1 MAVPRFMTCTA
12 TKPVPFEVWQGCD
25 TDFDTNTQYYTR
37 FHVLASALNAWET
50 AYGRNSTTPAN
61 VEFIGDLGT
70 DTNPILIYGNADW
83 VNIGMMADNDINVNA
98 KMMNDIRV
106 RTMMGSADH
115 PFKGTFNGNGHTLTV
130 EYKITENVSH
140 DLHSYMPAPFGAI
153 QSAEIKNLKVDG
165 NITVASSSERVGAAG
180 LVGFCHKSNDAV
192 AQNLITNCHVST
204 HINGKI
210 ENFGGI
216 VCDVDNNVNTTISG
230 CLFDGY
236 LAANHDYLLIQTI
249 DAGAIVCNVSGIVN
263 ISHCVEN
270 GSYENI
276 SQDHNVFCPIT
287 ITPVNS
293 YYFTDGLQGHA
304 KRAYSLTTDTEGL
317 LLDFGTVTATYDV
330 SGITAYNTGLKI
342 DDVFHTATNQPIDVA
357 ITAPGYE
364 NLSMPTINGGATLTT
379 NDQVHYTATLASANA
394 VVSMQGLV
402 FTTIVLYDDATDNS
416 LTLEKYVD
424 QRYKVQLAGH
434 TIRKN
439 AQWNTLC
446 LPFDLPSLNG
456 TPLQGA
462 RLKELRSITF
472 ENKVA
477 VFHFI
482 DATSISA
489 DKLYFVKVD
498 NDVAD
503 PIFNN
508 VTIKRSLPPGMKLE
522 VGELTQSGFVAK
534 GNYNNVG
541 LVDFDEDGVLY
552 TALYF
557 DDTGLRTVSYLP
569 RLSAFQGYF
578 EVCLSLDDVVAIVLD
593 IEGGRYFK
601 TLRSEHSDID
611 NILISNGDWN
621 DDDNWATGAVISGPA
636 IDVLIEANATIP
648 SGYTAEVNTITID
661 AGKLTIKDGG
671 QLSTATTGCKPP
683 WRKTTLPSPTTTTV
697 GTSSPRRLPL
707 P

>member
-1 MAVPRFMTCTA
+1 M
-12 TKPVPFEVWQGCD
+12 
-25 TDFDTNTQYYTR
+25 
-37 FHVLASALNAWET
+37 
-50 AYGRNSTTPAN
+50 
-61 VEFIGDLGT
+61 
-70 DTNPILIYGNADW
+70 
-83 VNIGMMADNDINVNA
+83 
-98 KMMNDIRV
+98 
-106 RTMMGSADH
+106 
-115 PFKGTFNGNGHTLTV
+115 
-130 EYKITENVSH
+130 
-140 DLHSYMPAPFGAI
+140 
-153 QSAEIKNLKVDG
+153 
-165 NITVASSSERVGAAG
+165 
-180 LVGFCHKSNDAV
+180 
-192 AQNLITNCHVST
+192 
-204 HINGKI
+204 
-210 ENFGGI
+210 
-216 VCDVDNNVNTTISG
+216 
-230 CLFDGY
+230 
-236 LAANHDYLLIQTI
+236 
-249 DAGAIVCNVSGIVN
+249 
-263 ISHCVEN
+263 EN

-276 SQDHNVFCPIT
+276 SQDHNVFCPTT

-293 YYFTDGLQGHA
+293 YYFTDGLKGRA
-304 KRAYSLTTDTEGL
+304 KCAYSLSTDTEGL

-330 SGITAYNTGLKI
+330 SGITAYITGLKI

-557 DDTGLRTVSYLP
+557 DGTGLRTVSYLP

-636 IDVLIEANATIP
+636 IDVLIEAKATIP

-671 QLSTATTGCKPP
+671 QLVHRNQRVQATVEKNITAFTNDDDGWNFIASPLAVAMMPAEYNGFITTNTYDLYYLEEESTIWRNFKPSNNNAIVSFDEG
-683 WRKTTLPSPTTTTV
+683 TTLPKFRFGEHSVIYIPQGGEEYAIAYSEGQGEMPLNFKATKDGEYTLSVNPEGVEMAYLHLVDNLTGADVDLLQPETVIAGENPQSPTPSYIFTAKVTDYESRFRLVFATNNEDGPLTGSEAFAFFSNGNWIIANEGSATLQV
-697 GTSSPRRLPL
+697 IDINGRILSSESINGSVSKAIDATAGVYMIRLINGENVKVQKIVVR
-707 P
+707 